1 MFSSGYGAITKCSRK
16 TSLGRSSSFP
26 FCVSFPIMKPWSIL
40 RIAYGAHTAPCSM
53 MPTCK
58 SGNRVKRL
66 WKIIAATVSMIGR
79 SPQYEN
85 HWNAS
90 KPSK

>member
-1 MFSSGYGAITKCSRK
+1 
-16 TSLGRSSSFP
+16 
-26 FCVSFPIMKPWSIL
+26 
-40 RIAYGAHTAPCSM
+40 M
-53 MPTCK
+53 MPTRK
-58 SGNRVKRL
+58 AGNLVKRL
-66 WKIIAATVSMIGR
+66 SNTIAATVSMIGR